1 MTPIHDLARG
11 RPRPRLGKR
20 LRTVGGWLP
29 GALTLGNLLAGF
41 GAILMA
47 MQDRFW
53 VAFWLIVA
61 AAVLDGLDGRLARL
75 TGTASS
81 FGGQLDSLC
90 DAVSF
95 AVAPSL
101 VAFQM
106 GVGTLGRFGWAACF
120 LYVACGVIRLARFN
134 IASQGREHDDFIGLP
149 SPFAAA
155 LVAAPALFWA
165 EGPGWPG
172 LSAAHAMLLVLAGLL
187 MVSRVRYPS
196 FKTLRFGPKPYRVL
210 ALWAVVLTV
219 FIVAAEWVAPL
230 LVLGYLVLPIFKS
243 LTDRV
248 LGESRAVVTDESD
261 HEESAGDGAGGRR
274 SIF

>member
-1 MTPIHDLARG
+1 MTSFHEFTRR
-11 RPRPRLGKR
+11 RPSPRLGRR
-20 LRTVGGWLP
+20 LRNVGGWLP
-29 GALTLGNLLAGF
+29 GVLTLGNLLAGF

-47 MQDRFW
+47 IEGRFW
-53 VAFWLIVA
+53 VAFWLIVTA
-61 AAVLDGLDGRLARL
+61 ALLDGLDGRIARL
-75 TGTASS
+75 TGTAST

-106 GVGTLGRFGWAACF
+106 GVGTLGRVGWAASF

-134 IASQGREHDDFIGLP
+134 TASQEQDHDDFIGLP

-155 LVAAPALFWA
+155 LVSAPALLWA
-165 EGPGWPG
+165 DGTEWPG
-172 LSAAHAMLLVLAGLL
+172 IFAAHALLLVLAGLL

-196 FKTLRFGPKPYRVL
+196 FKTLRFGPKPYRLL

-230 LVLGYLVLPIFKS
+230 LVLAYLVLPIFKS
-243 LTDRV
+243 LNGYASQTHR
-248 LGESRAVVTDESD
+248 
-261 HEESAGDGAGGRR
+261 EESALDRSRDGDAGSPGRR
-274 SIF
+274 SLP